1 MMLLKCCTQYVSKFG
16 KLSHGHRTRKGQFS
30 FQSQR
35 RRMAKNIQTTI
46 QLYSFHMLVWLC
58 SESFKLGFRELP
70 DVQTGLEKAE
80 NQRSSCQHLL
90 DHRESK
96 EIPEKTSFAS
106 LTTVRPLTVW
116 MTINCGKFLKRW
128 KYQIT

>member
-1 MMLLKCCTQYVSKFG
+1 
-16 KLSHGHRTRKGQFS
+16 
-30 FQSQR
+30 
-35 RRMAKNIQTTI
+35 MAKNIQTTI

-106 LTTVRPLTVW
+106 LTTVRPLTV
-116 MTINCGKFLKRW
+116 
-128 KYQIT
+128 